1 MNETD
6 PGGVPATDGPKDPA
20 KARFIAITLI
30 RMSGAV
36 LVLLGI
42 LITERKLNLPWIVG
56 VIFCVIGF
64 FDVFVMPRVL
74 ARRWKTRA

>member
-1 MNETD
+1 MSETE
-6 PGGVPATDGPKDPA
+6 PTQTPAKDPA
-20 KARFIAITLI
+20 KARFVAITLI

-42 LITERKLNLPWIVG
+42 LITERRINLPWIVG
-56 VIFCVIGF
+56 AVFCVVGF

-74 ARRWKTRA
+74 ARRWKTKG

>member
-1 MNETD
+1 MSETE
-6 PGGVPATDGPKDPA
+6 PTGTPASDGAKDPA

-36 LVLLGI
+36 MVLLGI

-56 VIFCVIGF
+56 VVFAVVGF

-74 ARRWKTRA
+74 ARRWKTRN